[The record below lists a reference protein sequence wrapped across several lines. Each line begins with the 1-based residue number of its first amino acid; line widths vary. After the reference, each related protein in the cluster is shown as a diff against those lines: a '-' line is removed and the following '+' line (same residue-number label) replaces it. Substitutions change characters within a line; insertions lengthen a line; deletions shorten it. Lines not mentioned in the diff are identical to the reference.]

1 MIPLTRKESIVPK
14 SPPRYPDAFRMEA
27 VELVRTGERSLPQ
40 IARDL
45 GINDQTLRNWV
56 KRAEIDAGRGAP
68 SELTTDERAELAR
81 LRRENRVLQ
90 QERDILKK
98 AAAWFAKET
107 L

>member
-1 MIPLTRKESIVPK
+1 MRA
-14 SPPRYPDAFRMEA
+14 SPGRYAEAFRAEA
-27 VELVRTGERSLPQ
+27 VELVHGGERSIPQ

-45 GINDQTLRNWV
+45 GINEQTLRNWV

-68 SELTTDERAELAR
+68 GELTSDERAELTR
-81 LRRENRVLQ
+81 LRRENHVLR
-90 QERDILKK
+90 QEREILKK

>member
-1 MIPLTRKESIVPK
+1 MGASRA
-14 SPPRYPDAFRMEA
+14 RYPEAFRVEA
-27 VELVRTGERSLPQ
+27 VDLIRSGERSIPQ

-56 KRAEIDAGRGAP
+56 KRAEIDAGRGAAD
-68 SELTTDERAELAR
+68 ELTTDERAELIR
-81 LRRENRVLQ
+81 LRRENRLLQ
-90 QERDILKK
+90 QEREILKK

>member
-1 MIPLTRKESIVPK
+1 MGAS
-14 SPPRYPDAFRMEA
+14 SPRYPDAFRAEA
-27 VELVRTGERSLPQ
+27 VDLVRSGERSIPQ

-45 GINDQTLRNWV
+45 GINEQTLRNWV
-56 KRAEIDAGRGAP
+56 TRAKIDAGRGAP
-68 SELTTDERAELAR
+68 GELSTDERAELVR

-90 QERDILKK
+90 QEREILKK

>member
-1 MIPLTRKESIVPK
+1 MPK
-14 SPPRYPDAFRMEA
+14 SPPRYPDAFREEA
-27 VELVRTGERSLPQ
+27 VALVQAGERTIPQ

-45 GINDQTLRNWV
+45 GINEQSLRNWV

-68 SELTTDERAELAR
+68 DELTSDERAELVR

-90 QERDILKK
+90 QEKEILKK
-98 AAAWFAKET
+98 AAAYFAKET

>member
-1 MIPLTRKESIVPK
+1 MPK
-14 SPPRYPDAFRMEA
+14 SPPRYPDAFREEA
-27 VELVRTGERSLPQ
+27 VALVQAGERTIPQ

-45 GINDQTLRNWV
+45 GINEQTLRNWS

-68 SELTTDERAELAR
+68 DELTSDERAELVR

-90 QERDILKK
+90 QEKEILKK
-98 AAAWFAKET
+98 AAAYFAKET

>member
-1 MIPLTRKESIVPK
+1 MPK
-14 SPPRYPDAFRMEA
+14 SPPRYPDAFRAEA
-27 VELVRTGERSLPQ
+27 VDLVRAGERSLPQ

-68 SELTTDERAELAR
+68 GELTSDERAELVR

-90 QERDILKK
+90 QEREILKT

>member
-1 MIPLTRKESIVPK
+1 MPK
-14 SPPRYPDAFRMEA
+14 SPPRYPDAFREEA
-27 VELVRTGERSLPQ
+27 VALVQAGERTIPQ

-45 GINDQTLRNWV
+45 GINEQTLRNWV

-68 SELTTDERAELAR
+68 DELTSDERAELVR

-90 QERDILKK
+90 QEKEILKK
-98 AAAWFAKET
+98 AAAYFAKET

>member
-1 MIPLTRKESIVPK
+1 MPK
-14 SPPRYPDAFRMEA
+14 SPPRYPDAFRTEA
-27 VELVRTGERSLPQ
+27 VELVRAGERTIPQ

-45 GINDQTLRNWV
+45 GINEQTLRTWV

-68 SELTTDERAELAR
+68 GELTTDERAELVR

-90 QERDILKK
+90 QEKEILKK
-98 AAAWFAKET
+98 AAAWFAKEI